1 MKNPL
6 KVCTCAQCKA
16 SKQRMN
22 SAYKKK
28 MRILLNKKLRRMDFE
43 NPKYI
48 NFYYA

>member
-6 KVCTCAQCKA
+6 KVCKCTQCKA
-16 SKQRMN
+16 RKQIMS

-28 MRILLNKKLRRMDFE
+28 IRTLLNKKLRRMDFE